1 MTPETMAPQ
10 IRISQPYSGNCTT
23 RGKLYIV
30 DSLFKE
36 IVGDLTT
43 DKLFFIKSRRFQK
56 QQQNATSTL
65 ALNHSQRYPSTA
77 AMNAAAMTI
86 STAAKRSQSVESL
99 LSRIPHCK

>member
-23 RGKLYIV
+23 RGKLYIA
-30 DSLFKE
+30 DSYL
-36 IVGDLTT
+36 DLTN
-43 DKLFFIKSRRFQK
+43 DKFFAIKSRRFQK

>member
-1 MTPETMAPQ
+1 MTPETMALQ

-23 RGKLYIV
+23 RGKLYIA
-30 DSLFKE
+30 DSLFKT
-36 IVGDLTT
+36 VGDLTN
-43 DKLFFIKSRRFQK
+43 DKFFAIKSRRFQK

>member
-23 RGKLYIV
+23 RGKLSIA
-30 DSLFKE
+30 DSLLVE
-36 IVGDLTT
+36 DLTN
-43 DKLFFIKSRRFQK
+43 DKFFVIESRRFQK